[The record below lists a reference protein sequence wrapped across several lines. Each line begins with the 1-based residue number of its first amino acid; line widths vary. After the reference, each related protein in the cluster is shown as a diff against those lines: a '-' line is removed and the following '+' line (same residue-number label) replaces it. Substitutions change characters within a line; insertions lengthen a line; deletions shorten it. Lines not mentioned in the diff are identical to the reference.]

1 MDSYYVLINH
11 ADLHIL
17 IALNKLLAQKI
28 MLYVKMD
35 HAEVNAL
42 TKIYNQKESY
52 QKWINYQEC

>member
-42 TKIYNQKESY
+42 T
-52 QKWINYQEC
+52 